1 MPKKVI
7 DVSHVTLKGN
17 SMRVTIPKKVSKELG
32 LSGDDIIVFYDDNG
46 IKIKKMENKYYG
58 INVEIYKP
66 YYRQRDKQARN
77 DPPLFHI
84 NHMKE
89 V

>member
-46 IKIKKMENKYYG
+46 IKIKKMEN
-58 INVEIYKP
+58 E
-66 YYRQRDKQARN
+66 
-77 DPPLFHI
+77 L
-84 NHMKE
+84 E
-89 V
+89 